1 MRIGFNLTREKTRL
15 QPVSCF
21 PDCQKQKSEG
31 VCFFWFFFLPV
42 PVTVCGANLH
52 TRCY

>member
-1 MRIGFNLTREKTRL
+1 MRTGFSLTRENTRL

-31 VCFFWFFFLPV
+31 VFFSLPV